1 MRLTQNLTQKNQSE
15 LIFVYLPE
23 YSRLN
28 KNFKNENYSKVKS
41 IVKKLNIKFIDAN
54 EELLKRDNP
63 RKFWPK
69 HIENG
74 HFSEKGYSELAKLI
88 FDQTN

>member
-1 MRLTQNLTQKNQSE
+1 MNQKNS
-15 LIFVYLPE
+15 YT
-23 YSRLN
+23 
-28 KNFKNENYSKVKS
+28 
-41 IVKKLNIKFIDAN
+41 N

-69 HIENG
+69 YIENG